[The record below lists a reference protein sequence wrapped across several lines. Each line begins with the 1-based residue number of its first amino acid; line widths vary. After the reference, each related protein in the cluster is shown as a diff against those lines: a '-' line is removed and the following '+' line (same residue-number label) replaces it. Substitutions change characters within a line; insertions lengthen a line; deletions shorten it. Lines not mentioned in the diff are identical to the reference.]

1 MRELDIHY
9 LRINRNQMSN
19 TTDYFNEL
27 MAQFT
32 LDCGPEDI
40 KEVPEAK
47 KCLRHLKSLG
57 RRVTIINIM
66 EKQLFG
72 V

>member
-9 LRINRNQMSN
+9 LRINRSQVSN

-27 MAQFT
+27 MSQFT
-32 LDCGPEDI
+32 IDCGPEDI
-40 KEVPEAK
+40 KEIPEAK
-47 KCLRHLKSLG
+47 KCFKHLKSLG
-57 RRVTIINIM
+57 RRVKLINII